1 MATQSGITAHGPNQP
16 YTITNDI
23 PRPTPGPKQALVKV
37 LAVGLNPVDPAQ
49 QHTGL
54 LVKEW
59 PAILGSDCA
68 GVVIEVGPDCTKLKP
83 GDYVYGCA
91 PLGQNNFTPFQ
102 ETFLVNEDVFFKKPL
117 KLSVEDG
124 CTIGAGLLT
133 SALCLLTG
141 AGLEMPEQGANVPQ
155 KDEWIVILGGTG
167 TVGQFA
173 VQLAHICGY
182 KVLASCSP
190 SKQSVAL
197 RNGAMAT
204 FNNRGTIDEQ
214 LGEIKRITSG
224 NFARMFDSTAFSYK
238 IMVEALETCSVS
250 STKYLATVDNWSK
263 FNTPPTIREY
273 RAEFGDLYRLDKPDG
288 VKVTKDIASWIPGFE
303 AHLAAGTLKPIEYQ
317 VVEGVGWEK
326 IIQGIQDLEK
336 GKAAK
341 KIVVRVQSE

>member
-1 MATQSGITAHGPNQP
+1 MATQSGITVHGPNRP

-23 PRPTPGPKQALVKV
+23 PRSTPGPKQALVKV
-37 LAVGLNPVDPAQ
+37 LAVGLNPVDPTQ

-68 GVVIEVGPDCTKLKP
+68 GVIIEVGPDCTKLQP

-91 PLGQNNFTPFQ
+91 PLGQNKFTPFQ
-102 ETFLVNEDVFFKKPL
+102 ETFLVNEDVFFKKSPG
-117 KLSVEDG
+117 LSVEDG

-133 SALCLLTG
+133 SALCLL
-141 AGLEMPEQGANVPQ
+141 AGVGFEMPENEVNAPQ

-173 VQLAHICGY
+173 VQLARVCGY

-197 RNGAMAT
+197 RNGALAT
-204 FNNRGTIDEQ
+204 FNNRGSIDEQ
-214 LGEIKRITSG
+214 LSEIKRITGG
-224 NFARMFDSTAFSYK
+224 NFARMFDSTAVSYK
-238 IMVEALETCSVS
+238 IMVEALQTCSVS
-250 STKYLATVDNWSK
+250 TTKYLASVDNWSR
-263 FNTPPTIREY
+263 FNTPSTIKEY
-273 RAEFGDLYRLDKPDG
+273 RVDFGDLCRLDVPNG
-288 VKVTKDIASWIPGFE
+288 VEVTKNIASWIPRLE
-303 AHLAAGTLKPIEYQ
+303 AYLEAGTLKPIEYQ
-317 VVEGVGWEK
+317 LVDGLGWEK
-326 IIQGIQDLEK
+326 VIQGIHDLEN